1 MGPKDR
7 LPLAVLP
14 TLASLAIGLGLALRL
29 SLRYQAEGYSCIYE
43 QPLLLGLPLAALT
56 ATTTH
61 FAILAC
67 LLPQRLLTR
76 TAALLSGLAALLVLV
91 LAIFPETGSALSQF
105 LTPWSLHLGLLTL
118 LLTGHWAYRLQKI
131 PAATLLKVQPEDPWR
146 FSLADLL
153 LLLTSLALL
162 LAVVSRFDPF
172 WHPRGGNYYRFL
184 LCTGVANGLL
194 ALATVRAVLGHQWL
208 RWGLLVVL
216 LLPLSWLAAR
226 QLQITLLFPI
236 AWLGIFTTLFAAWLA
251 LLLLVLRLGKYRW
264 RKVAASLPSA
274 PLSEARLPSRPPDAR
289 R

>member
-7 LPLAVLP
+7 LSLAVLP

-43 QPLLLGLPLAALT
+43 QPLLLGLPLAVMM

-61 FAILAC
+61 YAILAC
-67 LLPQRLLTR
+67 LLPQRPLTQI
-76 TAALLSGLAALLVLV
+76 AALLSGLAALLVVVFFLV
-91 LAIFPETGSALSQF
+91 PKTGSAVSQI
-105 LTPWSLHLGLLTL
+105 LTLGTVHIGLLTL
-118 LLTGHWAYRLQKI
+118 LLQGHWKYQLQKTPGTAR
-131 PAATLLKVQPEDPWR
+131 PAGRWH

-153 LLLTSLALL
+153 LLATSLALL
-162 LAVVSRFDPF
+162 LAVVSQFGHF
-172 WHPRGGNYYRFL
+172 WHPRGGSYHRFL
-184 LCTGVANGLL
+184 LGTGVATGLL
-194 ALATVRAVLGHQWL
+194 SWATVKGVLGSPW
-208 RWGLLVVL
+208 WGIVVVL